1 MAICKLGHGEPLA
14 SGGCFC
20 FRGKDPVCGSRCGW
34 FPGIRGPEVFA
45 MLAKLF
51 TYSLFGIEARAVEV
65 EVDISS
71 GSLPRT
77 ILVGLAEA
85 AVRESTHL
93 L

>member
-1 MAICKLGHGEPLA
+1 
-14 SGGCFC
+14 
-20 FRGKDPVCGSRCGW
+20 
-34 FPGIRGPEVFA
+34 

-77 ILVGLAEA
+77 IFGRAGRGGGS
-85 AVRESTHL
+85 REHAPDRASAGQQRL
-93 L
+93 RSSQ